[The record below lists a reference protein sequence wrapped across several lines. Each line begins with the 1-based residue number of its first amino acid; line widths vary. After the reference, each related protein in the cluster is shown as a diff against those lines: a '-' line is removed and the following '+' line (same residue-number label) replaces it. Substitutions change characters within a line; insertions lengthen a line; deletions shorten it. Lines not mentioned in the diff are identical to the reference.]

1 MGYSCCGTVRVIPRH
16 SCSPCATTRRSS
28 TSRSYRVRRTVR
40 CSSASTTAPPSS
52 PTWSTWW
59 SFTSLTEECC
69 PASSNT
75 HAPLWPC
82 DTPPPQTFLCT
93 PLSLRSPSLPFCPLY
108 PFPYQRS
115 GGWGDGEKLRPV
127 LRMWTTLQE
136 PGLEVD
142 VTQWVTFVS
151 TLLLLGCLNES
162 CWDRPS
168 VEDCGLLRLFCYWC
182 SDPRERPAWCE
193 TTRRLQYV
201 SSGSLGWI
209 PSFRVPNPSAPP
221 TFPILQAW

>member
-1 MGYSCCGTVRVIPRH
+1 MFYRYLIKISLCHVV
-16 SCSPCATTRRSS
+16 SKLSPLLRLILLWS
-28 TSRSYRVRRTVR
+28 VRRTVR
-40 CSSASTTAPPSS
+40 YSSASTTAPPSS
-52 PTWSTWW
+52 PIWFTWW

-127 LRMWTTLQE
+127 LRMWTTLLGARTGSRCPPVGNVRLHLTAAWLFEWELLGQAKCRRLWT
-136 PGLEVD
+136 PAVVLLLVFRPQKKTS
-142 VTQWVTFVS
+142 VMWNHKMATVCFQWVS
-151 TLLLLGCLNES
+151 
-162 CWDRPS
+162 WM
-168 VEDCGLLRLFCYWC
+168 
-182 SDPRERPAWCE
+182 DPF
-193 TTRRLQYV
+193 L
-201 SSGSLGWI
+201 
-209 PSFRVPNPSAPP
+209 
-221 TFPILQAW
+221 

>member
-1 MGYSCCGTVRVIPRH
+1 MFYRYLIKISLCHVV
-16 SCSPCATTRRSS
+16 SKLSPLLRLILLWS
-28 TSRSYRVRRTVR
+28 VRRTVR
-40 CSSASTTAPPSS
+40 YSSASTTAPPSS
-52 PTWSTWW
+52 PIWFTWW

-115 GGWGDGEKLRPV
+115 GGWGDGEKLHPV
-127 LRMWTTLQE
+127 LRMWTTLLGARTGSRCPPVGNGQVSKT
-136 PGLEVD
+136 VD
-142 VTQWVTFVS
+142 SCGCFVIGVQTPEKDQRDVKPQDGYS
-151 TLLLLGCLNES
+151 MF
-162 CWDRPS
+162 P
-168 VEDCGLLRLFCYWC
+168 VGLL
-182 SDPRERPAWCE
+182 D
-193 TTRRLQYV
+193 
-201 SSGSLGWI
+201 GSL
-209 PSFRVPNPSAPP
+209 PLESQTFQPHPP